1 MYISQ
6 FALVAALA
14 ASVSAH
20 GVVTEIQGANGVNMP
35 GLTVAD
41 GTPRDCSSNGCGSQA
56 DTAIIRDREIASGKA
71 TPLGRTQGNGPV
83 DASVMVAAFMGA
95 GNAAAPPTNQG
106 ASGAVGVEDDIPQN
120 AQAQGRGRAG
130 AGARRRQLL
139 GGLGGL
145 FGGGGAGGAGGNAGA
160 TGIAG
165 LLGGGGTK
173 AEGPPEARV
182 AAAAGAGATSGLP
195 TCADDGTVTM
205 TLRQINQDGA
215 GPFTADVDGTSGGT
229 DEAAM
234 QSATVTQDVPGLGVQ
249 GISLATST
257 EFEMK
262 VQMPAGMTCDA
273 TVAGTPNVCVMRVRN
288 GAAAG
293 PFGGSVAFTQSTA
306 ARKRAVAFRLKKRM
320 EIARKN

>member
-6 FALVAALA
+6 LALVAALA
-14 ASVSAH
+14 ASASAH
-20 GVVTEIQGANGVNMP
+20 GLVTEIKGANGVSMP

-83 DASVMVAAFMGA
+83 DASVMIAAFMGSGA
-95 GNAAAPPTNQG
+95 GAAPPTNNG
-106 ASGAVGVEDDIPQN
+106 ASGSVGVEDDIPQS
-120 AQAQGRGRAG
+120 AQGQASG
-130 AGARRRQLL
+130 ASTRTGGRRRQLLAGLL
-139 GGLGGL
+139 GGLGG
-145 FGGGGAGGAGGNAGA
+145 GAGGNGAGA

-165 LLGGGGTK
+165 ILGGGGTK
-173 AEGPPEARV
+173 AVGPPEARV
-182 AAAAGAGATSGLP
+182 AAATGAGATSGLP

-234 QSATVTQDVPGLGVQ
+234 QKATVTKDVPGLGVQ

-257 EFEMK
+257 EFEMQVK
-262 VQMPAGMTCDA
+262 MPAGMTCDA
-273 TVAGTPNVCVMRVRN
+273 TVGGASNVCVMRVRN

-306 ARKRAVAFRLKKRM
+306 ARKRAVAYRLKKRM
-320 EIARKN
+320 EIARKL

>member
-95 GNAAAPPTNQG
+95 GGAAAPPINQG
-106 ASGAVGVEDDIPQN
+106 ASGSVGVEDDIPQN
-120 AQAQGRGRAG
+120 AQAQGRGRAT
-130 AGARRRQLL
+130 AGARRRQLF

-182 AAAAGAGATSGLP
+182 AAATGAGATSGLP

-234 QSATVTQDVPGLGVQ
+234 QSAKVTQDVPGLGVQ

-273 TVAGTPNVCVMRVRN
+273 TVAGTSNVCVMRVRN

>member
-20 GVVTEIQGANGVNMP
+20 GVVTQIQGANGVNMP

-56 DTAIIRDREIASGKA
+56 DTAIIRDRDIASGKA

-83 DASVMVAAFMGA
+83 DASVMVAAFMGS
-95 GNAAAPPTNQG
+95 GAAPPTNQG
-106 ASGAVGVEDDIPQN
+106 ASGSVGVEDNLPKN
-120 AQAQGRGRAG
+120 AQGGAG

-139 GGLGGL
+139 GGLLG
-145 FGGGGAGGAGGNAGA
+145 GGGGAGGAAGA

-173 AEGPPEARV
+173 AVGPPEAGV
-182 AAAAGAGATSGLP
+182 AAAQGAGASTGLP

-234 QSATVTQDVPGLGVQ
+234 QSATVTKDVPGLGVQ

-257 EFEMK
+257 EFQMK
-262 VQMPAGMTCDA
+262 VQMPQGMTCDA

-293 PFGGSVAFTQSTA
+293 PFGGSVAFTQGTA
-306 ARKRAVAFRLKKRM
+306 ARKRAIAYKLKKRM
-320 EIARKN
+320 ELSRKN